1 MDILSILHLPFT
13 VLAGYALPFLIA
25 LTLIVFVHEYG
36 HFKVARLCGVKVEIF
51 SIGFGRELWGSTDSH
66 GTRWKVGW
74 LPLGGYVKFAGDANG
89 ASMPEAAS
97 DNRPPRPGDFHA
109 KAVWQ
114 RALVVVAG
122 PVANFILAILIFA
135 ASYVLI
141 GQPVSEPRVDEVVVG
156 SAAEKAGIKTGDV
169 IRSINGSQIR
179 TFQDI
184 QEIVM
189 THGGDPLSMVVDRN
203 GAPVSLV
210 AVPEM
215 SEQSDGF
222 GGKIKIA
229 MLGIKN
235 SGTSFVYEKKSAIE
249 ALQLGVGRTW
259 FVVETTFRYLG
270 KLFLGQE
277 STSQLGGVISIAK
290 AAGDAASV
298 GIPQFIVVI
307 GLLSVS
313 IGLINLFP
321 IPMLDGGHL
330 VYYAIEAVRGKPLGP
345 EAQEWGF
352 KIGFTVVLALMLV
365 GTWNDLLRLVA
376 SAQ

>member
-1 MDILSILHLPFT
+1 MDIVSVLHLPLT
-13 VLAGYALPFLIA
+13 VLAGYAIPFLVA

-36 HFKVARLCGVKVEIF
+36 HFKVARLCGVKIEVF
-51 SIGFGRELWGSTDSH
+51 SIGFGRELWGSTDRY
-66 GTRWKVGW
+66 GTRWKIGW
-74 LPLGGYVKFAGDANG
+74 LPLGGYVKFAGDANS
-89 ASMPEAAS
+89 ASLPEQADIRS
-97 DNRPPRPGDFHA
+97 PRPGDFHG

-141 GQPVSEPRVDEVVVG
+141 GQPVTEPRVDEVVAG
-156 SAAEKAGIKTGDV
+156 SAAEKAGIKAGDIIRALNRV
-169 IRSINGSQIR
+169 QIRS
-179 TFQDI
+179 FQDI

-189 THGGDPLSMVVDRN
+189 THGGDPLTIVVERN
-203 GAPVSLV
+203 DAQVSLT

-215 SEQSDGF
+215 GEQSDGF
-222 GGKIKIA
+222 GGKVKIP

-235 SGTSFVYEKKSAIE
+235 SGTSFLYEKKSAVE
-249 ALQLGVGRTW
+249 ALRLGVGRTW

-290 AAGDAASV
+290 AAGDAASI

-365 GTWNDLLRLVA
+365 GTWNDLVRLVA

>member
-1 MDILSILHLPFT
+1 MDLLSFLHLP
-13 VLAGYALPFLIA
+13 VAVIVGYAIPFLVA
-25 LTLIVFVHEYG
+25 LTLIVFIHEYG
-36 HFKVARLCGVKVEIF
+36 HFKVARLCGVRVETF
-51 SIGFGRELWGSTDSH
+51 SIGFGREMWGATDRH

-74 LPLGGYVKFAGDANG
+74 LPLGGYVKFAGDANA
-89 ASMPEAAS
+89 ASMPETQPA
-97 DNRPPRPGDFHA
+97 DRPVEPGDFHG

-135 ASYVLI
+135 AAVSFF
-141 GQPVSEPRVDEVVVG
+141 GMPVSQPRVDEVLPG
-156 SAAEKAGIKTGDV
+156 SAAAKAGIQAGDF
-169 IRSINGSQIR
+169 IKSINGGTID
-179 TFQDI
+179 TFQDV

-189 THGGDPLSMVVDRN
+189 TRGGDTLVLGIERKGAMLSITV
-203 GAPVSLV
+203 
-210 AVPEM
+210 VPEVK
-215 SEQSDGF
+215 EESDGF
-222 GGKIKIA
+222 GGTVRVGQ
-229 MLGIKN
+229 LGIKN
-235 SGTSFVYEKKSAIE
+235 TGGTMVYEKKSLPA
-249 ALQLGVGRTW
+249 ALQFGVGRTW
-259 FVVETTFRYLG
+259 FVVDTTFRYIG
-270 KLFLGQE
+270 KLFLGKE
-277 STSQLGGVISIAK
+277 TTAQLGGPISIAK

-298 GIPQFIVVI
+298 GVVQFIFMI
-307 GLLSVS
+307 GFLSVS

-376 SAQ
+376 RAQ

>member
-1 MDILSILHLPFT
+1 MDTLGLLHMP
-13 VLAGYALPFLIA
+13 LAVIIGYAVPFLIA

-36 HFKVARLCGVKVEIF
+36 HFKVARLCGVKIETF
-51 SIGFGRELWGSTDSH
+51 SIGFGRELWGCTDRY

-74 LPLGGYVKFAGDANG
+74 LPLGGYVRFAGDAN
-89 ASMPEAAS
+89 AAS
-97 DNRPPRPGDFHA
+97 LPEPERTSPPKPGDFHG
-109 KAVWQ
+109 KPVWQ

-122 PVANFILAILIFA
+122 PLANFILAIGIFA
-135 ASYVLI
+135 ASYALI
-141 GQPVSEPRVDEVVVG
+141 GQPVTEPRIEEVVAG
-156 SAAEKAGIKTGDV
+156 SAADKAGLKTGDL
-169 IRSINGSQIR
+169 IKSINESRISS
-179 TFQDI
+179 FQDV

-189 THGGDPLSMVVDRN
+189 THAGDPLRLKIDRGGN
-203 GAPVSLV
+203 ELSLV
-210 AVPEM
+210 AVPEA

-222 GGKIKIA
+222 GGKVRIG

-235 SGTSFVYEKKSAIE
+235 SGSSFIFEKKSPAD
-249 ALQLGVGRTW
+249 ALRLGVARTW
-259 FVVETTFRYLG
+259 FIIETTFRYLG
-270 KLFLGQE
+270 KLFIAEE

-290 AAGDAASV
+290 AAGDAAAV
-298 GIPQFIVVI
+298 GIPQFIFMI

-330 VYYAIEAVRGKPLGP
+330 VYYAIEAARGRPLGP

-365 GTWNDLLRLVA
+365 GTWNDLIRLVA
-376 SAQ
+376 PLP

>member
-1 MDILSILHLPFT
+1 MDIVSVLHLPLT
-13 VLAGYALPFLIA
+13 VLAGYAIPFLVA

-36 HFKVARLCGVKVEIF
+36 HFKVARLCGVKIEVF
-51 SIGFGRELWGSTDSH
+51 SIGFGRELWGSTDRY
-66 GTRWKVGW
+66 GTRWKIGW
-74 LPLGGYVKFAGDANG
+74 LPLGGYVKFAGDANS
-89 ASMPEAAS
+89 ASLPEQADIRS
-97 DNRPPRPGDFHA
+97 PRPGDFHG

-141 GQPVSEPRVDEVVVG
+141 GQPVTEPRVDEVVAG
-156 SAAEKAGIKTGDV
+156 SAAEKAGIKAGDIIRALNGV
-169 IRSINGSQIR
+169 QIRS
-179 TFQDI
+179 FQDI

-189 THGGDPLSMVVDRN
+189 THGGDPLTIVVERN
-203 GAPVSLV
+203 DAQVSLT

-215 SEQSDGF
+215 GEQSDGF
-222 GGKIKIA
+222 GGKVKIP

-235 SGTSFVYEKKSAIE
+235 SGTSFLYEKKSAVE
-249 ALQLGVGRTW
+249 ALRLGVGRTW

-290 AAGDAASV
+290 AAGDAASI

-365 GTWNDLLRLVA
+365 GTWNDLVRLVA